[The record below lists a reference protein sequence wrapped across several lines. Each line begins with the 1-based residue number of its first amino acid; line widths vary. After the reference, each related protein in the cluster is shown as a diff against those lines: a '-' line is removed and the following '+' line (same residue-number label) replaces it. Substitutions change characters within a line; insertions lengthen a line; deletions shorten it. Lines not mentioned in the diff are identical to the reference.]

1 MSLFRLSKLATNLG
15 QFTTLNGIL
24 LLTSALGHD
33 AEAQH
38 KMLWVRAEL
47 LEYSMT
53 EESHVGNIVVFWVSK
68 SCYLW
73 ILPIGSDEIHV
84 TFMKHGI
91 SFILRPSGALSMV
104 NNLSWP
110 RLGPFQRLSSCSSK
124 LPVLVDRLSDAW

>member
-53 EESHVGNIVVFWVSK
+53 EESHVGNIVVF
-68 SCYLW
+68 
-73 ILPIGSDEIHV
+73 
-84 TFMKHGI
+84 
-91 SFILRPSGALSMV
+91 
-104 NNLSWP
+104 
-110 RLGPFQRLSSCSSK
+110 
-124 LPVLVDRLSDAW
+124 